1 MINHRYPEANIT
13 LNDIEASWAGLRP
26 LLIGNSGSDYNG
38 GDNGSISD
46 KSFNKV
52 VDTVSEYKENKVS
65 RAEVEDVLNHL
76 ENSRDE
82 KAPSTIS
89 RGSSLEREPDGLLTL
104 SGGKITDYR
113 KMAEGALRLIRQ
125 LLKEEY
131 GIETKEIDS
140 KNIRFQV
147 ETSIQ
152 LN

>member
-1 MINHRYPEANIT
+1 MVRQIRITKEILRIRKSQEDVDYLLDVINHRYPEANIT

-82 KAPSTIS
+82 KH
-89 RGSSLEREPDGLLTL
+89 LL
-104 SGGKITDYR
+104 
-113 KMAEGALRLIRQ
+113 
-125 LLKEEY
+125 
-131 GIETKEIDS
+131 
-140 KNIRFQV
+140 RFPEV
-147 ETSIQ
+147 V
-152 LN
+152 L